1 MHSYPPPPLL
11 YRSLSRSLFLSPYR
25 TLPQTHLQAA
35 EAGMVKGDQLLL
47 FGSITADN
55 FGGMAGVATV
65 VQHSIGKTIRVL
77 VKRGAKLKLFPLV
90 PHKWSGG
97 GLLGCQIVPL

>member
-1 MHSYPPPPLL
+1 ML
-11 YRSLSRSLFLSPYR
+11 
-25 TLPQTHLQAA
+25 
-35 EAGMVKGDQLLL
+35 KGDELLL

-55 FGGMAGVATV
+55 FGGMAGIATV
-65 VQHSIGKTIRVL
+65 VQASIGKTIRVL
-77 VKRGAKLKLFPLV
+77 VKRDAKLKLFPLI